1 MILEDL
7 ASWISNATKKGAV
20 PVVTG
25 RNGDMDTIGSAI
37 ALASS
42 HPNLMACGLH
52 LGKLANRLC
61 TELNAPFRK
70 LSKSPTWPAKLGGI
84 IVVDAASE
92 MQTGLSLPEG
102 VPICVID
109 HHDTCEWTFGESDLE
124 FRSNARA
131 TTQIVFDYLKVEN
144 PGALT
149 DEVRKLL
156 LAGLITD
163 TGRFKHA
170 DRDALRCAT
179 ELLDGANFEYQEFV
193 EHIQTEDINPSERGA
208 ILKALSR
215 CQSTEC
221 GKWNLVHTFA
231 GIHEG
236 KVAGLLTQAGAE
248 IALVS
253 RYRDGET
260 RLTARATRASTKN
273 GIHLG
278 EMMKSLTSKL
288 GGEGGGHDGAAGWS
302 GKSDRIA
309 AESAF
314 INLLANQKRVEN
326 ES

>member
-1 MILEDL
+1 MILENL
-7 ASWISNATKKGAV
+7 ASWISEATARGAV
-20 PVVTG
+20 PVITG
-25 RNGDMDTIGSAI
+25 RNGDMDTVGSAI
-37 ALASS
+37 ALSSS

-61 TELNAPFRK
+61 TELDAPFRK
-70 LSKSPTWPAKLGGI
+70 LGKPPSWPKKIGGI
-84 IVVDAASE
+84 IIVDAASE

-109 HHDTCEWTFGESDLE
+109 HHDTSEWDFSEGDLE
-124 FRSNARA
+124 VRSSARA
-131 TTQIVFDYLKVEN
+131 TTQIVFEYLKAHN
-144 PGALT
+144 PNTLT

-170 DRDALRCAT
+170 DKQALKCAS
-179 ELLDGANFEYQEFV
+179 EILEGAKFEYQEFV
-193 EHIQTEDINPSERGA
+193 EHIQTEEINSSERGA

-215 CQSTEC
+215 CQSTDC

-248 IALVS
+248 VALVS
-253 RYRDGET
+253 RYKDGET
-260 RLTARATRASTKN
+260 RLTARATRASTIN

-278 EMMKSLTSKL
+278 EMMKSLTKKL

-309 AESAF
+309 AETAF
-314 INLLANQKRVEN
+314 INLLANQKRYEN

>member
-1 MILEDL
+1 MEDL
-7 ASWISNATKKGAV
+7 ATWIDKATANGAV
-20 PVVTG
+20 PVITG

-109 HHDTCEWTFGESDLE
+109 HHDTCEWNFSENDLE
-124 FRSNARA
+124 FRNNARA
-131 TTQIVFDYLKVEN
+131 TTQIIFEYLKNHN
-144 PGALT
+144 PEALS

-170 DRDALRCAT
+170 DRDALKSAS
-179 ELLDGANFEYQEFV
+179 EILDGANFEYQEFV

-221 GKWNLVHTFA
+221 GKWNLVHTHA

-236 KVAGLLTQAGAE
+236 KVASLLIQAGAE
-248 IALVS
+248 ISLVS
-253 RYRDGET
+253 RFRDGET
-260 RLTARATRASTKN
+260 RLTARATRFSTKN

-278 EMMKSLTSKL
+278 EMMKDLAEKM

-314 INLLANQKRVEN
+314 INLLASQRRNEN
-326 ES
+326 EP

>member
-1 MILEDL
+1 MKLENL
-7 ASWISNATKKGAV
+7 ATWINNATANGAV
-20 PVVTG
+20 PVITG

-70 LSKSPTWPAKLGGI
+70 LAKSPTWPTKMGGI
-84 IVVDAASE
+84 IIVDAASE
-92 MQTGLSLPEG
+92 AQTGLSLPDG
-102 VPICVID
+102 IPICVID
-109 HHDTCEWTFGESDLE
+109 HHDTCEWNFAEHDLE
-124 FRSNARA
+124 FRNNARA
-131 TTQIVFDYLKVEN
+131 TTQIIFEYLKNHN
-144 PGALT
+144 PEALS

-170 DRDALRCAT
+170 DRDALKCAS
-179 ELLDGANFEYQEFV
+179 EILEDANFEYQEFV
-193 EHIQTEDINPSERGA
+193 EHIQTEDINSSDRGA

-221 GKWNLVHTFA
+221 GKWNLVHTYA

-236 KVAGLLTQAGAE
+236 KVAGLLIQAGAE

-260 RLTARATRASTKN
+260 RLTARATRFSTKH

-278 EMMKSLTSKL
+278 DMMKDLSEKM

-314 INLLANQKRVEN
+314 INLLASKRRDEN
-326 ES
+326 EP

>member
-1 MILEDL
+1 MILDNL
-7 ASWISNATKKGAV
+7 ASWISEATARGAV
-20 PVVTG
+20 PVITG
-25 RNGDMDTIGSAI
+25 RNGDMDTVGSAI
-37 ALASS
+37 ALSSS

-61 TELNAPFRK
+61 TELDAPFRK
-70 LSKSPTWPAKLGGI
+70 LEKTPSWPTKIGGI
-84 IVVDAASE
+84 IIVDAASE
-92 MQTGLSLPEG
+92 LQTGLSLPEG
-102 VPICVID
+102 IPICVID
-109 HHDTCEWTFGESDLE
+109 HHDTCEWDFREGDLE
-124 FRSNARA
+124 VRSSARA
-131 TTQIVFDYLKVEN
+131 TTQIVFEYLKAHN
-144 PGALT
+144 PNTLT

-170 DRDALRCAT
+170 DKDALKCAS
-179 ELLDGANFEYQEFV
+179 EILEGAKFEYQEFV
-193 EHIQTEDINPSERGA
+193 EYIQTEDINSSERGA

-215 CQSTEC
+215 CKSTDC
-221 GKWNLVHTFA
+221 GKWNLVHTSA

-248 IALVS
+248 VALVS
-253 RYRDGET
+253 RYKDGET
-260 RLTARATRASTKN
+260 RLTARATRASTVN

-309 AESAF
+309 AETAF
-314 INLLANQKRVEN
+314 INLLATQKRYGN